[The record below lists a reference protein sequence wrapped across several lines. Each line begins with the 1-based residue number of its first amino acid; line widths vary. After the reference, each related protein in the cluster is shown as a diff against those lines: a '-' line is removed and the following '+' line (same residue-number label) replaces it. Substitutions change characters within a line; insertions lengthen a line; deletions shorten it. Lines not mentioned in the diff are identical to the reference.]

1 LTAENLHVL
10 WFEGLEE
17 GYLVAL
23 AGEFEAIRGA
33 TRVIGALD
41 MWQRCWLP
49 EECAW
54 WISDD
59 AISLVARRIP
69 EVDAAFQQWRER
81 PEPTPGEQ
89 DHAYRTRQF
98 SGIRLRIGIVP
109 PKVASAY
116 HVLGLA
122 PGAPLEQLTSARRKL
137 ARQHHPDTGGSH
149 ATMAAVNAA
158 ADTVAAW
165 LAERLAT
172 V

>member
-1 LTAENLHVL
+1 MTAENLHVL

-23 AGEFEAIRGA
+23 AGEHEAIRGA

-69 EVDAAFQQWRER
+69 EVEAAFQQWRER

-89 DHAYRTRQF
+89 DYTYRARRY
-98 SGIRLRIGIVP
+98 SGIRSRIGIVP
-109 PKVASAY
+109 PNVASAY
-116 HVLGLA
+116 HTLELS
-122 PGAPLEQLTSARRKL
+122 PGAPLEQVTAARRRL

-158 ADTVAAW
+158 ADTVTDW
-165 LAERLAT
+165 LSSRLAM

>member
-1 LTAENLHVL
+1 MTAENLHVL

-17 GYLVAL
+17 GYLIAL
-23 AGEFEAIRGA
+23 AGELEAIRDA
-33 TRVIGALD
+33 TRVIVALD

-59 AISLVARRIP
+59 AISLVARRVP
-69 EVDAAFQQWRER
+69 EIDIAFQQWRDR
-81 PEPTPGEQ
+81 PEPMPGEQ
-89 DHAYRTRQF
+89 DRAYRPRQH
-98 SGIRLRIGIVP
+98 SGIRSRIGIVP

-116 HVLGLA
+116 HVLELA
-122 PGAPLEQLTSARRKL
+122 PGAPLEQVTAARRKL

-158 ADTVAAW
+158 ADTVTAW
-165 LAERLAT
+165 LSSRLAT